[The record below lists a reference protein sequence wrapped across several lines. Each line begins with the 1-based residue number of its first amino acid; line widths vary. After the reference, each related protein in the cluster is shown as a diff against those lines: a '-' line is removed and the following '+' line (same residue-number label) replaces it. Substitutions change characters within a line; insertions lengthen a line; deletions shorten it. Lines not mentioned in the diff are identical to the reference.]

1 MIRKFLLPVV
11 AVAALAGCA
20 TGYGYRSGAGDYY
33 HGRSQGDYRPY
44 GGYTP
49 YGGYY
54 GGGYYG
60 SGGYIGGGYYG
71 GRYHGGVGYGY
82 PYGYGRYGY
91 GSYPYYGNPY
101 YRYPPVYYPPRP
113 PRDQGGDGNPTTPPD
128 NNHGRDR
135 ENLPPWRRI
144 GNLPPPPTRVEG
156 LQRQV
161 LAQPQHAGRPRAGAA
176 GDDAAGGR
184 ALGRA
189 LAACRAD
196 GAQGR
201 RHPAA
206 PGAASAAA
214 RRAPFV
220 GRIVTISRKSATG

>member
-20 TGYGYRSGAGDYY
+20 TDYGYRGGAGDYY

-71 GRYHGGVGYGY
+71 GRYYGGVGYGY

-128 NNHGRDR
+128 NHGRDRDR

-144 GNLPPPPTRVEG
+144 GHPPPPQGVG
-156 LQRQV
+156 VGAQQRQV
-161 LAQPQHAGRPRAGAA
+161 LVQPQGVMPGSGMARPATMPRAVMPSQ
-176 GDDAAGGR
+176 R
-184 ALGRA
+184 
-189 LAACRAD
+189 
-196 GAQGR
+196 
-201 RHPAA
+201 AA
-206 PGAASAAA
+206 PAPRRLDALPQRPAASAPLRSE
-214 RRAPFV
+214 RRSSEEP
-220 GRIVTISRKSATG
+220 